1 MPAHRSKTA
10 TVSLILAIGMPLASG
25 LAQAARAQDG
35 LQRVQQEEAEASG
48 LDLLR
53 AADEQLRNTQGL
65 AFTIRRD
72 GSGAQ
77 ATREPYTN
85 ARVVISRRDD
95 ATRAGLL
102 DGDQAPQWQVAT
114 FGIISS
120 ADGKEEPI
128 PFAFAMDQ
136 DHARYLDAFGG
147 AMIESEPGYAQ
158 NLIDD
163 SGAWTAMHW
172 LSEWET
178 LVGAPIIDDTPREHP
193 RFDGN
198 VLVGEDPTNAIYVD
212 LAEFPNTYAFG
223 AWWYL
228 GIEDNLPRRFELVF
242 YDVRGEDNETVGDGI
257 SRLTISDVRMLDNP
271 TDVAAAVT
279 HAATILD
286 ETNWRNR
293 GETPLSDIIDPANP
307 FTLPTPEGFEAVA
320 YEPPADERRQQAQA
334 EPELNI
340 PAPDFTLLD
349 PEGNEHT
356 LSDYQGKTVI
366 IDFWAT
372 WCPPC
377 LLVMPEL
384 QAIHQKHKDK
394 GVVVMG
400 VNAWENGDPKA
411 LMDAR
416 GWDYLLLLNG
426 DQVAADY
433 QVGSIPTMIVV
444 DPNGMIIQRKVG
456 AGPGLTEELEK
467 TIEAAVIRQ

>member
-1 MPAHRSKTA
+1 MPERRPISFAA
-10 TVSLILAIGMPLASG
+10 TLALAATLPLAGG
-25 LAQAARAQDG
+25 LPSSAQAQDG
-35 LQRVQQEEAEASG
+35 LQRAQQEEVEVSG

-53 AADEQLRNTQGL
+53 AADETLRNASGL
-65 AFTIRRD
+65 AFTIRRE

-77 ATREPYTN
+77 ATREPYTK
-85 ARVVISRRDD
+85 ATVVISRRDD

-102 DGDQAPQWQVAT
+102 DGEQAPQWQVAT
-114 FGIISS
+114 FGIITS
-120 ADGKEEPI
+120 ADGKEVPF

-136 DHARYLDAFGG
+136 EHARYLDTFGN
-147 AMIESEPGYAQ
+147 ALIESEPRYAQ

-198 VLVGEDPTNAIYVD
+198 VLVGDDPTNAIYVD
-212 LAEFPNTYAFG
+212 LAEFPSTYAFG

-228 GIEDNLPRRFELVF
+228 GLEDNLPRRFELVY
-242 YDVRGEDNETVGDGI
+242 YDVRGEDNESVGDGI
-257 SRLTISDVRMLDNP
+257 SRLTISDVQTLDDPTAVATAVRDAARMLDE
-271 TDVAAAVT
+271 V
-279 HAATILD
+279 
-286 ETNWRNR
+286 NWHKR
-293 GETPLSDIIDPANP
+293 GEAPLSESIDAANP
-307 FTLPTPEGFEAVA
+307 FTLPTPEGFQTRE
-320 YEPPADERRQQAQA
+320 YEPPADQRQQQAQA
-334 EPELNI
+334 EPALNV
-340 PAPDFTLLD
+340 PATDFTLLD
-349 PEGNEHT
+349 PEGNEHK
-356 LSDYQGKTVI
+356 LSDYRGKTVI

-372 WCPPC
+372 WCGPC
-377 LLVMPEL
+377 LQVMPDL
-384 QAIHQKHKDK
+384 QAIHQKYKDK

-433 QVGSIPTMIVV
+433 QVSGIPTMVIV

-467 TIEAAVIRQ
+467 AISSAVIRQ

>member
-1 MPAHRSKTA
+1 MPAHRSITT
-10 TVSLILAIGMPLASG
+10 TVSLILAIGMPLAGG

-35 LQRVQQEEAEASG
+35 LQRAQQEEAETSG

-53 AADEQLRNTQGL
+53 AADEQLRNTHGL

-77 ATREPYTN
+77 ATREPYTK

-102 DGDQAPQWQVAT
+102 DGDQVPQWQVAT

-120 ADGKEEPI
+120 ADGKEEPV

-136 DHARYLDAFGG
+136 SNARYLDAFQG
-147 AMIESEPGYAQ
+147 ALLESEPRYAQ

-198 VLVGEDPTNAIYVD
+198 VLVGDAPTNAIYVD

-257 SRLTISDVRMLDNP
+257 SRLTISDVQMLDNP

-372 WCPPC
+372 WCGPC
-377 LLVMPEL
+377 LQVMPEL

-433 QVGSIPTMIVV
+433 QVSGIPTMVIV
-444 DPNGMIIQRKVG
+444 DPNGMIIKRKVG

-467 TIEAAVIRQ
+467 AIEAAVVRQ

>member
-1 MPAHRSKTA
+1 MPAHGSIA
-10 TVSLILAIGMPLASG
+10 TTISLVTMIGAPLVAG
-25 LAQAARAQDG
+25 VCQVARAQDG
-35 LQRVQQEEAEASG
+35 LQRAREDELPSG

-77 ATREPYTN
+77 ATREPYTK
-85 ARVVISRRDD
+85 ARVVISRRNE

-102 DGDQAPQWQVAT
+102 DADLAPQWQVAT

-120 ADGKEEPI
+120 ADGKDDPI
-128 PFAFAMDQ
+128 PFAFSMDQ
-136 DHARYLDAFGG
+136 EHARYLDAFQG
-147 AMIESEPGYAQ
+147 ALVESEPEHAQ

-178 LVGAPIIDDTPREHP
+178 LVGKPIIDDTPREHP

-198 VLVGEDPTNAIYVD
+198 VLLGENPTNAIYVD
-212 LAEFPNTYAFG
+212 LAEFPNTHAFG

-228 GIEDNLPRRFELVF
+228 GVEDNLPRGFELVY
-242 YDVRGEDNETVGDGI
+242 YDVRGDDNESMGDGI
-257 SRLTISDVRMLDNP
+257 SRLTISNVEALDNP
-271 TDVAAAVT
+271 TDIAAAVK
-279 HAATILD
+279 HAAKILD
-286 ETNWRNR
+286 ETNWREND
-293 GETPLSDIIDPANP
+293 ETPLSDLIDLANP

-320 YEPPADERRQQAQA
+320 YEPPVDQRQAQTPA
-334 EPELNI
+334 ELPLNI

-349 PEGNEHT
+349 PDGNEHT

-372 WCPPC
+372 WCGPC
-377 LLVMPEL
+377 LQVMPEL

-433 QVGSIPTMIVV
+433 QVGSIPTMVIV
-444 DPNGMIIQRKVG
+444 DPNGMIIKRKVG
-456 AGPGLTEELEK
+456 AGPGLTEELEDA
-467 TIEAAVIRQ
+467 IEAAVILQ